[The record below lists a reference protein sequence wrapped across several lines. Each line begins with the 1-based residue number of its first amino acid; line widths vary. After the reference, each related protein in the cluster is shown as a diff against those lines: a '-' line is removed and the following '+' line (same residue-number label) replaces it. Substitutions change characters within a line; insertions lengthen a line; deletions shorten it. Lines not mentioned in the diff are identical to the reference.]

1 MYGKLK
7 DISTDLNYDEDINKI
22 IIEIRGKT
30 EEDELDFLKMKKKR
44 EKIGNLK
51 YKEFDFQVIIDMY
64 ETIKNHVIEIDNN
77 DIKPISDED
86 AGIHTLLFPVS
97 AYEI

>member
-30 EEDELDFLKMKKKR
+30 EEDELDFLKIEEKER
-44 EKIGNLK
+44 ENW
-51 YKEFDFQVIIDMY
+51 
-64 ETIKNHVIEIDNN
+64 
-77 DIKPISDED
+77 
-86 AGIHTLLFPVS
+86 
-97 AYEI
+97 

>member
-30 EEDELDFLKMKKKR
+30 EEDELDFLKNE
-44 EKIGNLK
+44 EKERKL
-51 YKEFDFQVIIDMY
+51 VI
-64 ETIKNHVIEIDNN
+64 
-77 DIKPISDED
+77 
-86 AGIHTLLFPVS
+86 
-97 AYEI
+97 

>member
-30 EEDELDFLKMKKKR
+30 EEDELDFLKNEEKER
-44 EKIGNLK
+44 ENW
-51 YKEFDFQVIIDMY
+51 
-64 ETIKNHVIEIDNN
+64 
-77 DIKPISDED
+77 
-86 AGIHTLLFPVS
+86 
-97 AYEI
+97 

>member
-30 EEDELDFLKMKKKR
+30 EEDELDFLKNEEKKR
-44 EKIGNLK
+44 ENW
-51 YKEFDFQVIIDMY
+51 
-64 ETIKNHVIEIDNN
+64 
-77 DIKPISDED
+77 
-86 AGIHTLLFPVS
+86 
-97 AYEI
+97 

>member
-30 EEDELDFLKMKKKR
+30 EEDELDFLKNEEKER
-44 EKIGNLK
+44 ENR
-51 YKEFDFQVIIDMY
+51 
-64 ETIKNHVIEIDNN
+64 
-77 DIKPISDED
+77 
-86 AGIHTLLFPVS
+86 
-97 AYEI
+97 